1 MTERILG
8 IDLGTTN
15 SLAATVFDDL
25 GPEVIS
31 QAGESPI
38 IPSVLTRSEGHWIV
52 GREALAG
59 SLQDPSRTLYSIK
72 RLMGR
77 SLDEISATE
86 RAQVPYHL
94 TAGARGQVQV
104 ELDHQS
110 FSPEE
115 LSAEI
120 LKAVKRQAETV
131 LGESVHKA
139 VITVPAY
146 FDDVQRQA
154 TRDAARLAGLEV
166 VRILNEPTAAA
177 IAYGL
182 DERKEGKIAVYDLGG
197 GTFDISLLQL
207 SGKIFKVV
215 ATNGDT
221 RLGGDDFDQAIVQEL
236 SRRIHQGHPSAELT
250 TASARQVLRQAAE
263 KIKMELSQSF
273 ETEYLISIPGEPEA
287 FAGAFT
293 TTELNP
299 LLSPVID
306 RTLQRCQ
313 QALAQAGWQAQEL
326 DEVVLV
332 GGSTVVPEV
341 RHRVQQFFGRPP
353 QVAIDPYKVVAI
365 GAGIQ
370 GHLLA
375 GGRRDFLLLDVIPL
389 ALGIETVGGTFSKLI
404 TANTTVPTEAK
415 ELYTTHVDHQTAIE
429 INIYQGERELVRDCR
444 GLGRFRLRGIPPMKA
459 GLPLVEV
466 TFRVDA
472 NGILTVSALE
482 KRSQTTAAIEVVP
495 FHGLTQQEI
504 DALLESSYEHAIE
517 DFNARQLIEFRQTAE
532 RVLKGIEEHW
542 KIAEQALGPEAC
554 AAIQEQMARVRQLM
568 AGEQPQP
575 LKDAMDQLGNLTRP
589 LADTVMGQAVFR
601 ALQEETAESPAP
613 HEP

>member
-1 MTERILG
+1 MTERIIG

-15 SLAATVFDDL
+15 SLAATVFDQV
-25 GPEVIS
+25 GPEVIAEPG
-31 QAGESPI
+31 QTPI
-38 IPSVLTRSEGHWIV
+38 IPSVLTMHEGKWLV
-52 GREALAG
+52 GQEALIR
-59 SLQDPSRTLYSIK
+59 SLQNPTQTLHSIK
-72 RLMGR
+72 RLIGR
-77 SLDEISATE
+77 SLEEIPAE
-86 RAQVPYHL
+86 EQAQLPYQL
-94 TAGARGQVQV
+94 RSGERGQVLV
-104 ELDHQS
+104 CLDEQA
-110 FSPEE
+110 FTPQEI
-115 LSAEI
+115 SAEI
-120 LKAVKRQAETV
+120 LKAVKYRAEV
-131 LGESVHKA
+131 ILGETLQKA

-154 TRDAARLAGLEV
+154 TRDAARLAGLEA

-207 SGKIFKVV
+207 TGKIFKVV

-221 RLGGDDFDQAIVQEL
+221 RLGGDDFDQAIVGELTLRIQQEFTD
-236 SRRIHQGHPSAELT
+236 AELR
-250 TASARQVLRQAAE
+250 SPLARQVLRQTAE
-263 KIKMELSQSF
+263 TIKIGLSQSN
-273 ETEYLISIPGEPEA
+273 EIEYTISIEDQSWSHQGS
-287 FAGAFT
+287 FT
-293 TTELNP
+293 TTELQP
-299 LLSPVID
+299 LLAPVIQ

-313 QALAQAGWQAQEL
+313 QALDQAGWKVEDL

-341 RHRVQQFFGRPP
+341 RRQVQQFFGRTP
-353 QVAIDPYKVVAI
+353 QVAIDPYKVVAL

-404 TANTTVPTEAK
+404 TANTTLPTEAK
-415 ELYTTHVDHQTAIE
+415 ELYTTHVDNQTAIE

-444 GLGRFRLRGIPPMKA
+444 CLGRFKLRGIPAMKA

-482 KRSQTTAAIEVVP
+482 KRSQTDASIEVIP

-504 DALLESSYEHAIE
+504 DDLLEASYEHAIE
-517 DFNARQLIEFRQTAE
+517 DFTARQLIEFRQTAE
-532 RVLKGIEEHW
+532 RVLQGIEMHW
-542 KIAEQALGPEAC
+542 TIAEKALAQIDC
-554 AAIQEQMARVRQLM
+554 TAIRQQMEVVRQQM
-568 AGEQPQP
+568 EGQDPQV
-575 LKDAMDQLGNLTRP
+575 LKTEMDRLGDLTRS
-589 LADTVMGQAVFR
+589 LADTVVGQAVLS
-601 ALQEETAESPAP
+601 ALQDQETTPV
-613 HEP
+613 

>member
-1 MTERILG
+1 MTERIIG

-15 SLAATVFDDL
+15 SLAATVFDQA
-25 GPEVIS
+25 GPEVIAEPG
-31 QAGESPI
+31 QTPI
-38 IPSVLTRSEGHWIV
+38 IPSVLTMREGKWLV
-52 GREALAG
+52 GREALIR
-59 SLQDPSRTLYSIK
+59 SLQNPTQTLHSIK

-77 SLDEISATE
+77 SLDEIPAE
-86 RAQVPYHL
+86 EQAQLPYQL
-94 TAGARGQVQV
+94 RSGERGQVLV
-104 ELDHQS
+104 CLDEQA
-110 FSPEE
+110 FTPQEI
-115 LSAEI
+115 SAEI
-120 LKAVKRQAETV
+120 LKAVKYQAEAI
-131 LGESVHKA
+131 LGEIVQKA

-154 TRDAARLAGLEV
+154 TRDAARLAGLEA

-182 DERKEGKIAVYDLGG
+182 DERKDGKIAVYDLGG

-207 SGKIFKVV
+207 TGKIFKVV

-221 RLGGDDFDQAIVQEL
+221 RLGGDDFDQAIVGELTLRIQQEFTD
-236 SRRIHQGHPSAELT
+236 AELH
-250 TASARQVLRQAAE
+250 SPLARQVLRQTAE
-263 KIKMELSQSF
+263 TIKIGLSQSN
-273 ETEYLISIPGEPEA
+273 EIEYTISIEDQSWSHQGS
-287 FAGAFT
+287 FT
-293 TTELNP
+293 TAELQP
-299 LLSPVID
+299 LLAPVIQ

-313 QALAQAGWQAQEL
+313 QALDQADWKVEDL

-341 RHRVQQFFGRPP
+341 RRQVQQFFGRAP
-353 QVAIDPYKVVAI
+353 QVAIDPYKVVAL

-415 ELYTTHVDHQTAIE
+415 DLYTTHVDNQTAIE

-444 GLGRFRLRGIPPMKA
+444 CLGRFKLKGIPAMKA

-472 NGILTVSALE
+472 NGILSVSALE
-482 KRSQTTAAIEVVP
+482 KRSQTDASIEVIP

-504 DALLESSYEHAIE
+504 DDLLEASYDHAIE

-532 RVLKGIEEHW
+532 RVLQGIEMHW
-542 KIAEQALGPEAC
+542 TVAEKALPPTDC
-554 AAIQEQMARVRQLM
+554 TAIRQQMEVVRQRM
-568 AGEQPQP
+568 EGQDPQV
-575 LKDAMDQLGNLTRP
+575 LKSEMDRLGDLTRS
-589 LADTVMGQAVFR
+589 LADTVMGQAVLS
-601 ALQEETAESPAP
+601 ALQEQETTSV
-613 HEP
+613 

>member
-1 MTERILG
+1 MTERIIG

-15 SLAATVFDDL
+15 SLAATVFDQV
-25 GPEVIS
+25 GPEVIAEPG
-31 QAGESPI
+31 QTPI
-38 IPSVLTRSEGHWIV
+38 IPSVLTMREGKWLV
-52 GREALAG
+52 GQEALIR
-59 SLQDPSRTLYSIK
+59 SLQNPTQTLHSIK

-77 SLDEISATE
+77 SLEEIPAE
-86 RAQVPYHL
+86 EQAQLPYQL
-94 TAGARGQVQV
+94 RSGERGQVLV
-104 ELDHQS
+104 CLDEQA
-110 FSPEE
+110 FTPQEI
-115 LSAEI
+115 SAEI
-120 LKAVKRQAETV
+120 LKAVKHRAEAI
-131 LGESVHKA
+131 LGETLQKA

-154 TRDAARLAGLEV
+154 TRDAARLAGLEA

-207 SGKIFKVV
+207 TGKIFKVV

-221 RLGGDDFDQAIVQEL
+221 RLGGDDFDQAIVGELTLRIQQEFTD
-236 SRRIHQGHPSAELT
+236 AELR
-250 TASARQVLRQAAE
+250 SPLARQVLRQTAE
-263 KIKMELSQSF
+263 TIKIGLSQSN
-273 ETEYLISIPGEPEA
+273 EIEYTISIKDQSWSHQGS
-287 FAGAFT
+287 FT
-293 TTELNP
+293 TTKLQP
-299 LLSPVID
+299 LLAPVIQ

-313 QALAQAGWQAQEL
+313 QALDQAGWKVEDL

-341 RHRVQQFFGRPP
+341 RRQVQQFFGRTP
-353 QVAIDPYKVVAI
+353 QVAIDPYKVVAL

-415 ELYTTHVDHQTAIE
+415 ELYTTHVDNQTAIE

-444 GLGRFRLRGIPPMKA
+444 CLGRFKLRGIPAMKA

-482 KRSQTTAAIEVVP
+482 KRSQTDASIEVIP

-504 DALLESSYEHAIE
+504 DDLLEASYEHAIE
-517 DFNARQLIEFRQTAE
+517 DFTARQLIEFRQTAE
-532 RVLKGIEEHW
+532 RVLQGIEMHW
-542 KIAEQALGPEAC
+542 TIAEKALAQKDRT
-554 AAIQEQMARVRQLM
+554 AIRQQMEVVRQRM
-568 AGEQPQP
+568 EGQDPQV
-575 LKDAMDQLGNLTRP
+575 LKSEMDRLGDLTRS
-589 LADTVMGQAVFR
+589 LADTVMGQAVLS
-601 ALQEETAESPAP
+601 ALQEQEATPV
-613 HEP
+613 

>member
-1 MTERILG
+1 MTERIIG

-15 SLAATVFDDL
+15 SLAATVFDQA
-25 GPEVIS
+25 GPEVIAEPG
-31 QAGESPI
+31 QTPI
-38 IPSVLTRSEGHWIV
+38 IPSVLTMREGKWLV
-52 GREALAG
+52 GQEALIR
-59 SLQDPSRTLYSIK
+59 SLQNPTQTLHSIK

-77 SLDEISATE
+77 SLEEIPAE
-86 RAQVPYHL
+86 EQAQLPYQL
-94 TAGARGQVQV
+94 RSGERGQVLV
-104 ELDHQS
+104 CLDEQA
-110 FSPEE
+110 FTPQEI
-115 LSAEI
+115 SAEI
-120 LKAVKRQAETV
+120 LKAVKHRAEAI
-131 LGESVHKA
+131 LGETLQKA

-154 TRDAARLAGLEV
+154 TRDAARLAGLEA

-207 SGKIFKVV
+207 TGKIFKVV

-221 RLGGDDFDQAIVQEL
+221 RLGGDDFDQAIVDELTLRIQQEFTD
-236 SRRIHQGHPSAELT
+236 AELR
-250 TASARQVLRQAAE
+250 SPLARQVLRQTAE
-263 KIKMELSQSF
+263 TIKIGLSQSN
-273 ETEYLISIPGEPEA
+273 EIEYTISIKDQSWSHQGS
-287 FAGAFT
+287 FT
-293 TTELNP
+293 TTKLQP
-299 LLSPVID
+299 LLAPVIQ

-313 QALAQAGWQAQEL
+313 QALDQAGWKVEDL

-341 RHRVQQFFGRPP
+341 RRQVQQFFGRTP
-353 QVAIDPYKVVAI
+353 QVAIDPYKVVAL

-415 ELYTTHVDHQTAIE
+415 ELYTTHVDNQTAIE

-444 GLGRFRLRGIPPMKA
+444 CLGRFKLRGIPAMKA

-482 KRSQTTAAIEVVP
+482 KRSQTDASIEVIP

-504 DALLESSYEHAIE
+504 DDLLEASYEHAIE
-517 DFNARQLIEFRQTAE
+517 DFTARQLIEFRQTAE
-532 RVLKGIEEHW
+532 RVLQGIEMHW
-542 KIAEQALGPEAC
+542 TIAEKALAQKDRT
-554 AAIQEQMARVRQLM
+554 AIRQQMEVVRQWM
-568 AGEQPQP
+568 EGQDPQV
-575 LKDAMDQLGNLTRP
+575 LKSEMDRLGDLTRS
-589 LADTVMGQAVFR
+589 LADTVMGQAVLS
-601 ALQEETAESPAP
+601 ALQEQEATPV
-613 HEP
+613 

>member
-1 MTERILG
+1 MTERIVG

-15 SLAATVFDDL
+15 SLAATVFDQV
-25 GPEVIS
+25 GPEVIAEPG
-31 QAGESPI
+31 QTPI
-38 IPSVLTRSEGHWIV
+38 IPSVLTMHEGKWLV
-52 GREALAG
+52 GQEALIR
-59 SLQDPSRTLYSIK
+59 SLQNPTQTLHSIK
-72 RLMGR
+72 RLIGR
-77 SLDEISATE
+77 SLEEIPAE
-86 RAQVPYHL
+86 EQAQLPYQL
-94 TAGARGQVQV
+94 RSGERGQVLV
-104 ELDHQS
+104 CLDEQA
-110 FSPEE
+110 FTPQEI
-115 LSAEI
+115 SAEI
-120 LKAVKRQAETV
+120 LKAVKYRAEV
-131 LGESVHKA
+131 ILGETLQKA

-154 TRDAARLAGLEV
+154 TRDAARLAGLEA

-207 SGKIFKVV
+207 TGKIFKVV

-221 RLGGDDFDQAIVQEL
+221 RLGGDDFDQAIVGELTLRIQQEFTD
-236 SRRIHQGHPSAELT
+236 AELR
-250 TASARQVLRQAAE
+250 SPLARQVLRQTAE
-263 KIKMELSQSF
+263 TIKIGLSQSN
-273 ETEYLISIPGEPEA
+273 EIEYTISIEDQSWSHQGS
-287 FAGAFT
+287 FT
-293 TTELNP
+293 TTELQP
-299 LLSPVID
+299 LLAPVIQ

-313 QALAQAGWQAQEL
+313 QALDQAGWKVEDL

-341 RHRVQQFFGRPP
+341 RRQVQQFFGRTP
-353 QVAIDPYKVVAI
+353 QVAIDPYKVVAL

-404 TANTTVPTEAK
+404 TANTTLPTEAK
-415 ELYTTHVDHQTAIE
+415 ELYTTHVDNQTAIE

-444 GLGRFRLRGIPPMKA
+444 CLGRFKLRGIPAMKA

-482 KRSQTTAAIEVVP
+482 KRSQTDASIEVIP

-504 DALLESSYEHAIE
+504 DDLLEASYEHAIE
-517 DFNARQLIEFRQTAE
+517 DFTARQLIEFRQTAE
-532 RVLKGIEEHW
+532 RVLQGIEMHW
-542 KIAEQALGPEAC
+542 TIAEKALAQIDC
-554 AAIQEQMARVRQLM
+554 TAIRQQMEVVRQQM
-568 AGEQPQP
+568 EGQDPQV
-575 LKDAMDQLGNLTRP
+575 LKTEMDRLGDLTRS
-589 LADTVMGQAVFR
+589 LADTVVGQAVLS
-601 ALQEETAESPAP
+601 ALQDQETTPV
-613 HEP
+613 

>member
-1 MTERILG
+1 MTERIIG

-15 SLAATVFDDL
+15 SLAATVFDQA
-25 GPEVIS
+25 GPEVIAKPG
-31 QAGESPI
+31 QTPI
-38 IPSVLTRSEGHWIV
+38 IPSVLTMREGKWLV
-52 GREALAG
+52 GQEALIR
-59 SLQDPSRTLYSIK
+59 SLQNPTQTLHSIK

-77 SLDEISATE
+77 SLEEIPAE
-86 RAQVPYHL
+86 EQAQLPYQL
-94 TAGARGQVQV
+94 RSGERGQVLV
-104 ELDHQS
+104 CLDEQA
-110 FSPEE
+110 FTPQEI
-115 LSAEI
+115 SAEI
-120 LKAVKRQAETV
+120 LKAVKHRAEAI
-131 LGESVHKA
+131 LGETLQKA

-154 TRDAARLAGLEV
+154 TRDAARLAGLEA

-207 SGKIFKVV
+207 TGKIFKVV

-221 RLGGDDFDQAIVQEL
+221 RLGGDDFDQAIVGELTLRIQQEFTD
-236 SRRIHQGHPSAELT
+236 AELR
-250 TASARQVLRQAAE
+250 SPLARQVLRQTAE
-263 KIKMELSQSF
+263 TIKIGLSQSN
-273 ETEYLISIPGEPEA
+273 EIEYTISIKDQSWSHQGS
-287 FAGAFT
+287 FT
-293 TTELNP
+293 TTKLQP
-299 LLSPVID
+299 LLAPVIQ

-313 QALAQAGWQAQEL
+313 QALDQAGWKVEDL

-341 RHRVQQFFGRPP
+341 RRQVQQFFGRTP
-353 QVAIDPYKVVAI
+353 QVAIDPYKVVAL

-415 ELYTTHVDHQTAIE
+415 ELYTTHVDNQTAIE

-444 GLGRFRLRGIPPMKA
+444 CLGRFKLRGIPAMKA

-482 KRSQTTAAIEVVP
+482 KRSQTDASIEVIP

-504 DALLESSYEHAIE
+504 DDLLEASYEHAIE
-517 DFNARQLIEFRQTAE
+517 DFTARQLIEFRQTAE
-532 RVLKGIEEHW
+532 RVLQGIEMHW
-542 KIAEQALGPEAC
+542 TIAEKALAQKDRT
-554 AAIQEQMARVRQLM
+554 AIRQQMEVVRQRM
-568 AGEQPQP
+568 EGQDPQV
-575 LKDAMDQLGNLTRP
+575 LKSEMDRLGDLTRS
-589 LADTVMGQAVFR
+589 LADTVMGQAVLS
-601 ALQEETAESPAP
+601 ALQEQEATPV
-613 HEP
+613 

>member
-1 MTERILG
+1 MTERIIG

-15 SLAATVFDDL
+15 SLAATVFDQA
-25 GPEVIS
+25 GPEVIAEPG
-31 QAGESPI
+31 QTPI
-38 IPSVLTRSEGHWIV
+38 IPSVLTMREGKWLV
-52 GREALAG
+52 GQEALIR
-59 SLQDPSRTLYSIK
+59 SLQNPTQTLHSIK

-77 SLDEISATE
+77 SLEEIPAE
-86 RAQVPYHL
+86 EQAQLPYQL
-94 TAGARGQVQV
+94 RSGERGQVLV
-104 ELDHQS
+104 CLDEQA
-110 FSPEE
+110 FTPQEI
-115 LSAEI
+115 SAEI
-120 LKAVKRQAETV
+120 LKAVKHRAEAI
-131 LGESVHKA
+131 LGETLQKA

-154 TRDAARLAGLEV
+154 TRDAARLAGLEA

-207 SGKIFKVV
+207 TGKIFKVV

-221 RLGGDDFDQAIVQEL
+221 RLGGDDFDQAIVGELTLRIQQEFTD
-236 SRRIHQGHPSAELT
+236 AELR
-250 TASARQVLRQAAE
+250 SPLARQVLRQTAE
-263 KIKMELSQSF
+263 TIKIGLSQSN
-273 ETEYLISIPGEPEA
+273 EIEYTISIKDQSWSHQGS
-287 FAGAFT
+287 FT
-293 TTELNP
+293 TTKLQP
-299 LLSPVID
+299 LLAPVIQ

-313 QALAQAGWQAQEL
+313 QALDQAGWKVEDL

-341 RHRVQQFFGRPP
+341 RRQVQQFFGRAP
-353 QVAIDPYKVVAI
+353 QVAIDPYKVVAL

-415 ELYTTHVDHQTAIE
+415 ELYTTHVDNQTAIE

-444 GLGRFRLRGIPPMKA
+444 CLGRFKLRGIPAMKA

-482 KRSQTTAAIEVVP
+482 KRSQTDASIEVIP

-504 DALLESSYEHAIE
+504 DDLLEASYEHAIE
-517 DFNARQLIEFRQTAE
+517 DFTARQLIEFRQTAE
-532 RVLKGIEEHW
+532 RVLQGIEMHW
-542 KIAEQALGPEAC
+542 TIAEKALAQKDRT
-554 AAIQEQMARVRQLM
+554 AIRQQMEVVRQWM
-568 AGEQPQP
+568 EGQDPQV
-575 LKDAMDQLGNLTRP
+575 LKSEMDRLGDLTRS
-589 LADTVMGQAVFR
+589 LADTVMGQAVLS
-601 ALQEETAESPAP
+601 ALQEQEATPV
-613 HEP
+613 

>member
-1 MTERILG
+1 MTERIIG

-15 SLAATVFDDL
+15 SLATTVFDQA
-25 GPEVIS
+25 GPEVIAEPG
-31 QAGESPI
+31 QTPI
-38 IPSVLTRSEGHWIV
+38 IPSVLTIREGKWLV
-52 GREALAG
+52 GQEALIR
-59 SLQDPSRTLYSIK
+59 SLQNPTQTLHSIK

-77 SLDEISATE
+77 SLEEIPAE
-86 RAQVPYHL
+86 EQAQLPYQL
-94 TAGARGQVQV
+94 RSGERGQVLVCLYEQAFTPQ
-104 ELDHQS
+104 EI
-110 FSPEE
+110 
-115 LSAEI
+115 SAEI
-120 LKAVKRQAETV
+120 LKAVKYRAEAI
-131 LGESVHKA
+131 LGETLQKA

-154 TRDAARLAGLEV
+154 TRDAARLAGLEA

-182 DERKEGKIAVYDLGG
+182 DERKDGKIAVYDLGG

-207 SGKIFKVV
+207 TGKIFKVV

-221 RLGGDDFDQAIVQEL
+221 RLGGDDFDQAIVGELTLRIQQEFTD
-236 SRRIHQGHPSAELT
+236 AELH
-250 TASARQVLRQAAE
+250 SPLARQVLRQTAE
-263 KIKMELSQSF
+263 TIKIGLSQSN
-273 ETEYLISIPGEPEA
+273 EIEYTISIEDQSWSHQGS
-287 FAGAFT
+287 FT
-293 TTELNP
+293 TAELQP
-299 LLSPVID
+299 LLAPVIQ

-313 QALAQAGWQAQEL
+313 QALDQADWKVEDL

-341 RHRVQQFFGRPP
+341 RRQVQQFFDRAP
-353 QVAIDPYKVVAI
+353 QVAIDPYKVVAL

-415 ELYTTHVDHQTAIE
+415 DLYTTHVDNQTAIE

-444 GLGRFRLRGIPPMKA
+444 CLGRFKLRGIPAMKA

-472 NGILTVSALE
+472 NGILSVSALE
-482 KRSQTTAAIEVVP
+482 KRSQTDASIEVIP

-504 DALLESSYEHAIE
+504 DELLEASYEHAIE

-532 RVLKGIEEHW
+532 RVLQGIEMHW
-542 KIAEQALGPEAC
+542 TVAEKALPPTDC
-554 AAIQEQMARVRQLM
+554 TAIRQQMEVVRQQM
-568 AGEQPQP
+568 EGQDPQV
-575 LKDAMDQLGNLTRP
+575 LKSEMDRLGNLTRS
-589 LADTVMGQAVFR
+589 LADTVMGQAVLS
-601 ALQEETAESPAP
+601 ALQEQETTSV
-613 HEP
+613 

>member
-1 MTERILG
+1 MTERIIG

-15 SLAATVFDDL
+15 SLAATVFDQA
-25 GPEVIS
+25 GPEVIAEPG
-31 QAGESPI
+31 QTPI
-38 IPSVLTRSEGHWIV
+38 IPSVLTMREGKWLV
-52 GREALAG
+52 GQEALIR
-59 SLQDPSRTLYSIK
+59 SLQNPTQTLHSIK

-77 SLDEISATE
+77 SLEEIPAE
-86 RAQVPYHL
+86 EQAQLPYQL
-94 TAGARGQVQV
+94 RSGERGQVLV
-104 ELDHQS
+104 CLDEQA
-110 FSPEE
+110 FTPQEI
-115 LSAEI
+115 SAEI
-120 LKAVKRQAETV
+120 LKAVKHRAEAI
-131 LGESVHKA
+131 LGETLQKA

-154 TRDAARLAGLEV
+154 TRDAARLAGLEAA
-166 VRILNEPTAAA
+166 RILNEPTAAA

-207 SGKIFKVV
+207 TGKIFKVV

-221 RLGGDDFDQAIVQEL
+221 RLGGDDFDQAIVGELTLRIQQEFTD
-236 SRRIHQGHPSAELT
+236 AELR
-250 TASARQVLRQAAE
+250 SPLARQVLRQTAE
-263 KIKMELSQSF
+263 TIKIGLSQSN
-273 ETEYLISIPGEPEA
+273 EIEYTISIKDQSWSHQGS
-287 FAGAFT
+287 FT
-293 TTELNP
+293 TTKLQP
-299 LLSPVID
+299 LLAPVIQ

-313 QALAQAGWQAQEL
+313 QALDQAGWKVEEL

-332 GGSTVVPEV
+332 GGSTVVLEV
-341 RHRVQQFFGRPP
+341 RRQVQQFFGRAP
-353 QVAIDPYKVVAI
+353 QVAIDPYKVVAL

-415 ELYTTHVDHQTAIE
+415 ELYTTHVDNQTAIE

-444 GLGRFRLRGIPPMKA
+444 CLGRFKLRGIPAMKA

-482 KRSQTTAAIEVVP
+482 KRSQTDASIEVIP

-504 DALLESSYEHAIE
+504 DDLLEASYEHAIE
-517 DFNARQLIEFRQTAE
+517 DFTARQLIEFRQTAE
-532 RVLKGIEEHW
+532 RVLQGIEMHW
-542 KIAEQALGPEAC
+542 TIAEKALSQKDC
-554 AAIQEQMARVRQLM
+554 TAIRQQMEVVRQRM
-568 AGEQPQP
+568 EGQDPQV
-575 LKDAMDQLGNLTRP
+575 LKTEMDRLGDLTRS
-589 LADTVMGQAVFR
+589 LADTVMGQAVLS
-601 ALQEETAESPAP
+601 ALQEQEATPV
-613 HEP
+613 

>member
-1 MTERILG
+1 MTERIIG

-15 SLAATVFDDL
+15 SLAATVFDQA
-25 GPEVIS
+25 GPEVIAEPG
-31 QAGESPI
+31 QTPI
-38 IPSVLTRSEGHWIV
+38 IPSVLTMREGKWLV
-52 GREALAG
+52 GQEALIR
-59 SLQDPSRTLYSIK
+59 SLQNPTQTLHSIK

-77 SLDEISATE
+77 SLEEIPAE
-86 RAQVPYHL
+86 EQAQLPYQL
-94 TAGARGQVQV
+94 RSGERGQVLV
-104 ELDHQS
+104 CLDEQA
-110 FSPEE
+110 FTPQEI
-115 LSAEI
+115 SAEI
-120 LKAVKRQAETV
+120 LKAVKHRAEAI
-131 LGESVHKA
+131 LGETLQKA

-154 TRDAARLAGLEV
+154 TRDAARLAGLEA

-207 SGKIFKVV
+207 TGKIFKVV

-221 RLGGDDFDQAIVQEL
+221 RLGGDDFDQAIVGELTLRIQQEFTD
-236 SRRIHQGHPSAELT
+236 AELR
-250 TASARQVLRQAAE
+250 SPLARQVLRQTAE
-263 KIKMELSQSF
+263 TIKISLSQSN
-273 ETEYLISIPGEPEA
+273 EIEYTISMKDQSWSHRGS
-287 FAGAFT
+287 FT
-293 TTELNP
+293 TAELQP
-299 LLSPVID
+299 LLAPVIQ

-313 QALAQAGWQAQEL
+313 QALDQAGWKVEDL

-341 RHRVQQFFGRPP
+341 RRQVQQFFGRAP
-353 QVAIDPYKVVAI
+353 QVAIDPYKVVAL

-415 ELYTTHVDHQTAIE
+415 ELYTTHVDNQTAIE

-444 GLGRFRLRGIPPMKA
+444 CLGRFKLRGIPAMKA

-482 KRSQTTAAIEVVP
+482 KRSQTDASIEVIP

-504 DALLESSYEHAIE
+504 DDLLEASYEHAIE
-517 DFNARQLIEFRQTAE
+517 DFTARQLIEFRQTAE
-532 RVLKGIEEHW
+532 RVLQGIEMHW
-542 KIAEQALGPEAC
+542 TIAEKALAQKDC
-554 AAIQEQMARVRQLM
+554 TAIRQQMEVVRQRM
-568 AGEQPQP
+568 EGQDPQV
-575 LKDAMDQLGNLTRP
+575 LKSEMDRLGDLTRS
-589 LADTVMGQAVFR
+589 LADTVMGQAVLS
-601 ALQEETAESPAP
+601 ALQEQETTPV
-613 HEP
+613 

>member
-1 MTERILG
+1 MTERIIG

-15 SLAATVFDDL
+15 SLAATVFDQV
-25 GPEVIS
+25 GPEVIAEPG
-31 QAGESPI
+31 QTPI
-38 IPSVLTRSEGHWIV
+38 IPSVLTMREGKWLV
-52 GREALAG
+52 GQEALIR
-59 SLQDPSRTLYSIK
+59 SLQNPTQTLHSIK

-77 SLDEISATE
+77 SLEEIPAE
-86 RAQVPYHL
+86 EQAQLPYQL
-94 TAGARGQVQV
+94 RSGERGQVLV
-104 ELDHQS
+104 CLDEQA
-110 FSPEE
+110 FTPQEI
-115 LSAEI
+115 SAEI
-120 LKAVKRQAETV
+120 LKAVKNRAEAI
-131 LGESVHKA
+131 LGEALQKA

-154 TRDAARLAGLEV
+154 TRDAARLAGLET

-207 SGKIFKVV
+207 TGKIFKVV

-221 RLGGDDFDQAIVQEL
+221 RLGGDDFDQAIVGELTLRIQQEFTD
-236 SRRIHQGHPSAELT
+236 AELY
-250 TASARQVLRQAAE
+250 SPLARQVLRQTAE
-263 KIKMELSQSF
+263 TIKIGLSQSN
-273 ETEYLISIPGEPEA
+273 EIEYTISIEDQSWSHQGS
-287 FAGAFT
+287 FT
-293 TTELNP
+293 TTELQP
-299 LLSPVID
+299 LLAPVIQ

-313 QALAQAGWQAQEL
+313 QALDQAGWKIEDL

-341 RHRVQQFFGRPP
+341 RRQVQQFFGRAP
-353 QVAIDPYKVVAI
+353 QVTIDPYKVVAL

-415 ELYTTHVDHQTAIE
+415 ELYTTHVDNQTAIE

-444 GLGRFRLRGIPPMKA
+444 CLGRFKLRGIPAMKA

-482 KRSQTTAAIEVVP
+482 KRSQTDASIEVIP

-504 DALLESSYEHAIE
+504 DDLLEASYEHAIE
-517 DFNARQLIEFRQTAE
+517 DFTARQLIEFRQTAE
-532 RVLKGIEEHW
+532 RVLQGIEIYW
-542 KIAEQALGPEAC
+542 TVAEKALPPTDC
-554 AAIQEQMARVRQLM
+554 TAIRQQMEVVRQRM
-568 AGEQPQP
+568 EGQDPQV
-575 LKDAMDQLGNLTRP
+575 LNSELDRLGDLTRS
-589 LADTVMGQAVFR
+589 LADTVMGQAVLS
-601 ALQEETAESPAP
+601 ALQDQETTPV
-613 HEP
+613 

>member
-1 MTERILG
+1 MTERIIG

-15 SLAATVFDDL
+15 SLAATVFDQA
-25 GPEVIS
+25 GPEVIAEPG
-31 QAGESPI
+31 QTPI
-38 IPSVLTRSEGHWIV
+38 IPSVLTMREGKWLV
-52 GREALAG
+52 GREALIR
-59 SLQDPSRTLYSIK
+59 SLQNPTQTLHSIK

-77 SLDEISATE
+77 SLDEIPAE
-86 RAQVPYHL
+86 EQAQLPYQL
-94 TAGARGQVQV
+94 RSGERGQVLIC
-104 ELDHQS
+104 LDEQA
-110 FSPEE
+110 FTPQEI
-115 LSAEI
+115 SAEI
-120 LKAVKRQAETV
+120 LKAVKYRAEAI
-131 LGESVHKA
+131 LGETLQKA

-154 TRDAARLAGLEV
+154 TRVAARLAGLEA

-182 DERKEGKIAVYDLGG
+182 DERKDGKIAVYDLGG

-207 SGKIFKVV
+207 TGKIFKVV

-221 RLGGDDFDQAIVQEL
+221 RLGGDDFDQAIVGELTLRIQQEFTD
-236 SRRIHQGHPSAELT
+236 AELH
-250 TASARQVLRQAAE
+250 SPLARQVLRQTAE
-263 KIKMELSQSF
+263 TIKIGLSQSN
-273 ETEYLISIPGEPEA
+273 EIEYAISIKDQSWSHQGS
-287 FAGAFT
+287 FT
-293 TTELNP
+293 TAELQP
-299 LLSPVID
+299 LFATVIQ

-313 QALAQAGWQAQEL
+313 QALDQAGWKVEEL

-341 RHRVQQFFGRPP
+341 RQQVQQFFGRAP
-353 QVAIDPYKVVAI
+353 QVAIDPYKVVAL

-415 ELYTTHVDHQTAIE
+415 DLYTTHVDNQTAIE

-444 GLGRFRLRGIPPMKA
+444 CLGRFKLKGIPAMKA

-472 NGILTVSALE
+472 NGILSVSALE
-482 KRSQTTAAIEVVP
+482 KRSQTDASIEVIP

-504 DALLESSYEHAIE
+504 DDLLEASYDHAIE

-532 RVLKGIEEHW
+532 RVLQGIEMHW
-542 KIAEQALGPEAC
+542 TVAEKALPPTDC
-554 AAIQEQMARVRQLM
+554 TAIRQQMEVVRQRM
-568 AGEQPQP
+568 EGQDPQV
-575 LKDAMDQLGNLTRP
+575 LKSEMDRLGDLTRS
-589 LADTVMGQAVFR
+589 LADTVMGQAVLS
-601 ALQEETAESPAP
+601 ALQEQETTSV
-613 HEP
+613 

>member
-1 MTERILG
+1 MTERIVG

-15 SLAATVFDDL
+15 SLAATVFDQV
-25 GPEVIS
+25 GPEVIAEPG
-31 QAGESPI
+31 QTPI
-38 IPSVLTRSEGHWIV
+38 IPSVLTMHEGKWLV
-52 GREALAG
+52 GQEALIR
-59 SLQDPSRTLYSIK
+59 SLQNPTQTLHSIK

-77 SLDEISATE
+77 SLEEIPAE
-86 RAQVPYHL
+86 EQAQLPYQL
-94 TAGARGQVQV
+94 RSGERGQVLV
-104 ELDHQS
+104 CLDEQA
-110 FSPEE
+110 FTPQEI
-115 LSAEI
+115 SAEI
-120 LKAVKRQAETV
+120 LKAVKHRAEAI
-131 LGESVHKA
+131 LGETLQKA

-154 TRDAARLAGLEV
+154 TRDAARLAGLEA

-207 SGKIFKVV
+207 TGKIFKVV

-221 RLGGDDFDQAIVQEL
+221 RLGGDDFDQAIVGELTLRIQQEFTD
-236 SRRIHQGHPSAELT
+236 AELR
-250 TASARQVLRQAAE
+250 SPLARQVLRQTAE
-263 KIKMELSQSF
+263 TIKISLSQSN
-273 ETEYLISIPGEPEA
+273 EIEYTISIEDQSWSHQGS
-287 FAGAFT
+287 FT
-293 TTELNP
+293 TTELQP
-299 LLSPVID
+299 LLAPVIQ

-313 QALAQAGWQAQEL
+313 QALDQAGWKVEDL

-341 RHRVQQFFGRPP
+341 RRQVQQFFGRTP
-353 QVAIDPYKVVAI
+353 QVAIDPYKVVAL

-404 TANTTVPTEAK
+404 TANTTLPTEAK
-415 ELYTTHVDHQTAIE
+415 ELYTTHVDNQTAIE

-444 GLGRFRLRGIPPMKA
+444 CLGRFKLRGIPAMKA

-482 KRSQTTAAIEVVP
+482 KRSQTDASIEVIP

-504 DALLESSYEHAIE
+504 DDLLEASYEHAIE
-517 DFNARQLIEFRQTAE
+517 DFTARQLIEFRQTAE
-532 RVLKGIEEHW
+532 RVLQGIEMHW
-542 KIAEQALGPEAC
+542 TIAEKALAQIDC
-554 AAIQEQMARVRQLM
+554 TAIRQQMEVVRQQM
-568 AGEQPQP
+568 EGQDPQV
-575 LKDAMDQLGNLTRP
+575 LKTEMDRLGDLTRS
-589 LADTVMGQAVFR
+589 LADTVVGQAVLS
-601 ALQEETAESPAP
+601 ALQDQETTPV
-613 HEP
+613 

>member
-1 MTERILG
+1 MTERIIG

-15 SLAATVFDDL
+15 SLAATVFDQA
-25 GPEVIS
+25 GPEVIAEPG
-31 QAGESPI
+31 QTPI
-38 IPSVLTRSEGHWIV
+38 IPSVLTMREGKWLV
-52 GREALAG
+52 GQEALIR
-59 SLQDPSRTLYSIK
+59 SLQNPTQTLHSIK

-77 SLDEISATE
+77 SLEEIPAE
-86 RAQVPYHL
+86 EQAQLPYQL
-94 TAGARGQVQV
+94 RSGERGQVLV
-104 ELDHQS
+104 CLDEQA
-110 FSPEE
+110 FTPQEI
-115 LSAEI
+115 SAEI
-120 LKAVKRQAETV
+120 LKAVKHRAEAI
-131 LGESVHKA
+131 LGETLQKA

-154 TRDAARLAGLEV
+154 TRDAARLAGLEA

-207 SGKIFKVV
+207 TGKIFKVV

-221 RLGGDDFDQAIVQEL
+221 RLGGDDFDQAIVGELTLRIQQEFTD
-236 SRRIHQGHPSAELT
+236 AELR
-250 TASARQVLRQAAE
+250 SPLARQVLRQTAE
-263 KIKMELSQSF
+263 TIKIGLSQSN
-273 ETEYLISIPGEPEA
+273 EIEYTISIKDQSWSHQGS
-287 FAGAFT
+287 FT
-293 TTELNP
+293 TAELQP
-299 LLSPVID
+299 LLAPVIQ

-313 QALAQAGWQAQEL
+313 QALDQAGWKVEDL

-341 RHRVQQFFGRPP
+341 RRQVQQFFGRAP
-353 QVAIDPYKVVAI
+353 QVAIDPYKVVAL

-415 ELYTTHVDHQTAIE
+415 ELYTTHVDNQTAIE

-444 GLGRFRLRGIPPMKA
+444 CLGRFKLRGIPAMKA

-482 KRSQTTAAIEVVP
+482 KRSQTDASIEVIP

-504 DALLESSYEHAIE
+504 DDLLEASYEHAIE
-517 DFNARQLIEFRQTAE
+517 DFTARQLIEFRQTAE
-532 RVLKGIEEHW
+532 RVLQGIEMHW
-542 KIAEQALGPEAC
+542 TIAEKALAQKDRT
-554 AAIQEQMARVRQLM
+554 AIRQQMEVVRQRM
-568 AGEQPQP
+568 EGQDPQV
-575 LKDAMDQLGNLTRP
+575 LKSEMDRLGDLTRS
-589 LADTVMGQAVFR
+589 LADTVMGQSVLS
-601 ALQEETAESPAP
+601 ALQEQEATPV
-613 HEP
+613 

>member
-1 MTERILG
+1 MTERIIG

-15 SLAATVFDDL
+15 SLAATVFDQA
-25 GPEVIS
+25 GPEVIAEPG
-31 QAGESPI
+31 QTPI
-38 IPSVLTRSEGHWIV
+38 IPSVLTMREGKWLV
-52 GREALAG
+52 GQEALIR
-59 SLQDPSRTLYSIK
+59 SLQNPTQTLHSIK

-77 SLDEISATE
+77 SLEEITAE
-86 RAQVPYHL
+86 EQAQLPYQL
-94 TAGARGQVQV
+94 RSGERGQVLV
-104 ELDHQS
+104 CLDEQA
-110 FSPEE
+110 FTPQEI
-115 LSAEI
+115 SAEI
-120 LKAVKRQAETV
+120 LKAVKHRAEAI
-131 LGESVHKA
+131 LGETLQKA

-154 TRDAARLAGLEV
+154 TRDAARLAGLEA

-207 SGKIFKVV
+207 TGKIFKVV

-221 RLGGDDFDQAIVQEL
+221 RLGGDDFDQAIVGELTLRIQQEFTD
-236 SRRIHQGHPSAELT
+236 AELR
-250 TASARQVLRQAAE
+250 SPLARQVLRQTAE
-263 KIKMELSQSF
+263 TIKIGLSQSN
-273 ETEYLISIPGEPEA
+273 EIEYTISIKDQSWSHQGS
-287 FAGAFT
+287 FT
-293 TTELNP
+293 TTKLQP
-299 LLSPVID
+299 LLAPVIQ

-313 QALAQAGWQAQEL
+313 QALDQAGWKVEDL

-341 RHRVQQFFGRPP
+341 RRQVQQFFGRTP
-353 QVAIDPYKVVAI
+353 QVAIDPYKVVAL

-415 ELYTTHVDHQTAIE
+415 ELYTTHVDNQTAIE

-444 GLGRFRLRGIPPMKA
+444 CLGRFKLRGIPAMKA

-482 KRSQTTAAIEVVP
+482 KRSQTDASIEVIP

-504 DALLESSYEHAIE
+504 DDLLEASYEHAIE
-517 DFNARQLIEFRQTAE
+517 DFTARQLIEFRQTAE
-532 RVLKGIEEHW
+532 RVLQGIEMHW
-542 KIAEQALGPEAC
+542 TIAEKALAQKDRT
-554 AAIQEQMARVRQLM
+554 AIRQQMEVVRQRM
-568 AGEQPQP
+568 EGQDPQV
-575 LKDAMDQLGNLTRP
+575 LKSEMDRLGDLTRS
-589 LADTVMGQAVFR
+589 LADTVMGQAVLS
-601 ALQEETAESPAP
+601 ALQEQEATPV
-613 HEP
+613 

>member
-1 MTERILG
+1 MTERIIG

-15 SLAATVFDDL
+15 SLAAAVFDQV
-25 GPEVIS
+25 GPEVIAEPG
-31 QAGESPI
+31 QTPI
-38 IPSVLTRSEGHWIV
+38 IPSVLTMREGKWLV
-52 GREALAG
+52 GQEALIR
-59 SLQDPSRTLYSIK
+59 SLQNPMQTLHSIK

-77 SLDEISATE
+77 SLEEIPAE
-86 RAQVPYHL
+86 EQAQLPYQL
-94 TAGARGQVQV
+94 RSGERGQVLV
-104 ELDHQS
+104 CLDEQA
-110 FSPEE
+110 FTPQEI
-115 LSAEI
+115 SAEI
-120 LKAVKRQAETV
+120 LKAVKYQAEAI
-131 LGESVHKA
+131 LGETLQKA

-154 TRDAARLAGLEV
+154 TRDAARLAGLEA

-182 DERKEGKIAVYDLGG
+182 DERKDGKIAVYDLGG

-207 SGKIFKVV
+207 TGKIFKVV

-221 RLGGDDFDQAIVQEL
+221 RLGGDDFDQAIVGELTLRIQQEFAD
-236 SRRIHQGHPSAELT
+236 AELH
-250 TASARQVLRQAAE
+250 SPLARQVLRQTAE
-263 KIKMELSQSF
+263 TIKIGLSQSN
-273 ETEYLISIPGEPEA
+273 EIEYTISIEDQSWSHQGS
-287 FAGAFT
+287 FT
-293 TTELNP
+293 TTELHP
-299 LLSPVID
+299 LLAPVIQ

-313 QALAQAGWQAQEL
+313 QALDQAGWKVEDL

-341 RHRVQQFFGRPP
+341 RPQVQQFFGRAP
-353 QVAIDPYKVVAI
+353 QVAIDPYKVVAL

-415 ELYTTHVDHQTAIE
+415 ELYTTHVDNQTAIE

-444 GLGRFRLRGIPPMKA
+444 CLGRFKLRGIPAMKA

-482 KRSQTTAAIEVVP
+482 KRSQTDASIEVIP

-504 DALLESSYEHAIE
+504 DDLLEASYEHAIE
-517 DFNARQLIEFRQTAE
+517 DFTARQLIEFRQTAE
-532 RVLKGIEEHW
+532 RVLQGIEMHW
-542 KIAEQALGPEAC
+542 TIAEKALPPIDC
-554 AAIQEQMARVRQLM
+554 TAIRQQMEVVRQRM
-568 AGEQPQP
+568 EGQDPQV
-575 LKDAMDQLGNLTRP
+575 LKSEMDRLGDLTRS
-589 LADTVMGQAVFR
+589 LADTVMGQAVLS
-601 ALQEETAESPAP
+601 ALQEQETTPV
-613 HEP
+613 

>member
-1 MTERILG
+1 MTERIIG

-15 SLAATVFDDL
+15 SLAATVFDQV
-25 GPEVIS
+25 GPEVIAEPG
-31 QAGESPI
+31 QTPI
-38 IPSVLTRSEGHWIV
+38 IPSVLTMREGKWLV
-52 GREALAG
+52 GQEALIR
-59 SLQDPSRTLYSIK
+59 SLQNPTQTLHSIK
-72 RLMGR
+72 RLIGR
-77 SLDEISATE
+77 SLEEIPAE
-86 RAQVPYHL
+86 EQAQLPYQL
-94 TAGARGQVQV
+94 RSGERGQVLV
-104 ELDHQS
+104 CLDEQA
-110 FSPEE
+110 FTPQEI
-115 LSAEI
+115 SAEI
-120 LKAVKRQAETV
+120 LKAVKYRAEAI
-131 LGESVHKA
+131 LGETLQKA

-154 TRDAARLAGLEV
+154 TRDAARLAGLEA

-207 SGKIFKVV
+207 TGKIFKVV

-221 RLGGDDFDQAIVQEL
+221 RLGGDDFDQAIVGELTLRIQQEFTD
-236 SRRIHQGHPSAELT
+236 AELR
-250 TASARQVLRQAAE
+250 SPLARQVLRQTAE
-263 KIKMELSQSF
+263 TIKISLSQSN
-273 ETEYLISIPGEPEA
+273 EIEYTISIEDQSWSHQGS
-287 FAGAFT
+287 FT
-293 TTELNP
+293 TTELQP
-299 LLSPVID
+299 LLAPVIQ

-313 QALAQAGWQAQEL
+313 QALDQAGWKVEDL

-341 RHRVQQFFGRPP
+341 RRQVQQFFGRAP
-353 QVAIDPYKVVAI
+353 QVAIDPYKVVAL

-404 TANTTVPTEAK
+404 TANTTLPTEAK
-415 ELYTTHVDHQTAIE
+415 ELYTTHVDNQTAIE

-444 GLGRFRLRGIPPMKA
+444 CLGRFKLRGIPAMKA

-482 KRSQTTAAIEVVP
+482 KRSQTDASIEVIP

-504 DALLESSYEHAIE
+504 DDLLEASYEHAIE
-517 DFNARQLIEFRQTAE
+517 DFTARQLIEFRQTAE
-532 RVLKGIEEHW
+532 RVLQGIEMHW
-542 KIAEQALGPEAC
+542 TIAEKALAQKDRT
-554 AAIQEQMARVRQLM
+554 AIRQQMEVVRQRM
-568 AGEQPQP
+568 EGQDPQV
-575 LKDAMDQLGNLTRP
+575 LKSEMDRLGDLTRS
-589 LADTVMGQAVFR
+589 LADTVMGQAVLS
-601 ALQEETAESPAP
+601 ALQEQEATPV
-613 HEP
+613 

>member
-1 MTERILG
+1 MTERIIG

-15 SLAATVFDDL
+15 SLAATVFDQA
-25 GPEVIS
+25 GPEVIAEPG
-31 QAGESPI
+31 QTPI
-38 IPSVLTRSEGHWIV
+38 IPSVLTMREGKWLV
-52 GREALAG
+52 GQEALIR
-59 SLQDPSRTLYSIK
+59 SLQNPTQTLHSIK

-77 SLDEISATE
+77 SLEEIPAE
-86 RAQVPYHL
+86 EQAQLPYQL
-94 TAGARGQVQV
+94 RSGERGQVLIC
-104 ELDHQS
+104 LDEQA
-110 FSPEE
+110 FTPQEI
-115 LSAEI
+115 SAEI
-120 LKAVKRQAETV
+120 LKAVKYRAETI
-131 LGESVHKA
+131 LGETLQKA

-154 TRDAARLAGLEV
+154 TRDAARLAGLEA

-177 IAYGL
+177 VAYGL
-182 DERKEGKIAVYDLGG
+182 DERKDGKIAVYDLGG

-207 SGKIFKVV
+207 TGKIFKVV

-221 RLGGDDFDQAIVQEL
+221 RLGGDDFDQAIVGELTLRIQQEFTD
-236 SRRIHQGHPSAELT
+236 AELH
-250 TASARQVLRQAAE
+250 SPLARQVLRQTAE
-263 KIKMELSQSF
+263 TIKIGLSQSN
-273 ETEYLISIPGEPEA
+273 EIEYTVSIEDQSWSHQGS
-287 FAGAFT
+287 FT
-293 TTELNP
+293 TAELQP
-299 LLSPVID
+299 LLAPVIQ

-313 QALAQAGWQAQEL
+313 QALDQADWKVEDL

-341 RHRVQQFFGRPP
+341 RRQVQQFFGRAP
-353 QVAIDPYKVVAI
+353 QVAIDPYKVVAL

-415 ELYTTHVDHQTAIE
+415 DLYTTHVDNQTAIE

-444 GLGRFRLRGIPPMKA
+444 CLGRFKLRGIPAMKA

-472 NGILTVSALE
+472 NGILSVSALE
-482 KRSQTTAAIEVVP
+482 KRSQTDASIEVIP

-504 DALLESSYEHAIE
+504 DDLLEASYEHAIE
-517 DFNARQLIEFRQTAE
+517 DFTARQLIEFRQTAE
-532 RVLKGIEEHW
+532 RVLQGIEMHW
-542 KIAEQALGPEAC
+542 AIAEKALPPTDC
-554 AAIQEQMARVRQLM
+554 TAIRQQMEIVRQQM
-568 AGEQPQP
+568 EGQDPQV
-575 LKDAMDQLGNLTRP
+575 LKSEMDRLGDLTRS
-589 LADTVMGQAVFR
+589 LADTVMGQAVLS
-601 ALQEETAESPAP
+601 ALQEQETTPV
-613 HEP
+613 

>member
-1 MTERILG
+1 MTERIIG

-15 SLAATVFDDL
+15 SLAATVFDQA
-25 GPEVIS
+25 GPEVIAEPG
-31 QAGESPI
+31 QTPI
-38 IPSVLTRSEGHWIV
+38 IPSVLTMREGKWLV
-52 GREALAG
+52 GQEALIR
-59 SLQDPSRTLYSIK
+59 SLQNPTQTLHSIK

-77 SLDEISATE
+77 SLEEIPAE
-86 RAQVPYHL
+86 EQAQLPYQL
-94 TAGARGQVQV
+94 RSGERGQVLV
-104 ELDHQS
+104 CLDEQA
-110 FSPEE
+110 FTPQEI
-115 LSAEI
+115 SAEI
-120 LKAVKRQAETV
+120 LKAVKHRAEAI
-131 LGESVHKA
+131 LGETLQKA

-154 TRDAARLAGLEV
+154 TRDAARLAELEA

-182 DERKEGKIAVYDLGG
+182 DERKDGKIAVYDLGG

-207 SGKIFKVV
+207 TGKIFKVV

-221 RLGGDDFDQAIVQEL
+221 RLGGDDFDQAIVGELTLRIQQEFTD
-236 SRRIHQGHPSAELT
+236 AELR
-250 TASARQVLRQAAE
+250 SPLARQVLRQTAE
-263 KIKMELSQSF
+263 TIKIGLSQSN
-273 ETEYLISIPGEPEA
+273 EIEYTISIKDQSWSHQGS
-287 FAGAFT
+287 FT
-293 TTELNP
+293 TTKLQP
-299 LLSPVID
+299 LLAPVIQ

-313 QALAQAGWQAQEL
+313 QALDQAGWKVEDL

-341 RHRVQQFFGRPP
+341 RRQVQQFFGRTP
-353 QVAIDPYKVVAI
+353 QVAIDPYKVVAL

-415 ELYTTHVDHQTAIE
+415 ELYTTHVDNQTAIE

-444 GLGRFRLRGIPPMKA
+444 CLGRFKLRGIPAMKA

-482 KRSQTTAAIEVVP
+482 KRSQTDASIEVIP

-504 DALLESSYEHAIE
+504 DDLLEASYEHAIE
-517 DFNARQLIEFRQTAE
+517 DFTARQLIEFRQTAE
-532 RVLKGIEEHW
+532 RVLQGIEMHW
-542 KIAEQALGPEAC
+542 TIAEKALAQKDRT
-554 AAIQEQMARVRQLM
+554 AIRQQMEVVRQWM
-568 AGEQPQP
+568 EGQDPQV
-575 LKDAMDQLGNLTRP
+575 LKSEMDRLGDLTRS
-589 LADTVMGQAVFR
+589 LADTVMGQAVLS
-601 ALQEETAESPAP
+601 ALQEQETTPV
-613 HEP
+613 

>member
-1 MTERILG
+1 MTERIIG

-15 SLAATVFDDL
+15 SLAATVFDQA
-25 GPEVIS
+25 GPEVIAEPG
-31 QAGESPI
+31 QTPI
-38 IPSVLTRSEGHWIV
+38 IPSVLTMREGKWLV
-52 GREALAG
+52 GQEALIR
-59 SLQDPSRTLYSIK
+59 SLQNPTQTLHSIK

-77 SLDEISATE
+77 SLEEIPAE
-86 RAQVPYHL
+86 EQAQLPYQL
-94 TAGARGQVQV
+94 RSGERGQVLV
-104 ELDHQS
+104 CLDEQA
-110 FSPEE
+110 FTPQEI
-115 LSAEI
+115 SAEI
-120 LKAVKRQAETV
+120 LKAVKHRAEAI
-131 LGESVHKA
+131 LGETLQKA

-154 TRDAARLAGLEV
+154 TRDAARLAGLEA

-207 SGKIFKVV
+207 TGKIFKVV

-221 RLGGDDFDQAIVQEL
+221 RLGGDDFDQAIVGELTLRIQQEFTD
-236 SRRIHQGHPSAELT
+236 AELR
-250 TASARQVLRQAAE
+250 SPLARQVLRQTAE
-263 KIKMELSQSF
+263 TIKIGLSQSN
-273 ETEYLISIPGEPEA
+273 EIEYTISIKDQSWSHQGS
-287 FAGAFT
+287 FT
-293 TTELNP
+293 TTKLQP
-299 LLSPVID
+299 LLAPVIQ

-313 QALAQAGWQAQEL
+313 QALDQAGWKVEDL

-341 RHRVQQFFGRPP
+341 RRQVQQFFGRTP
-353 QVAIDPYKVVAI
+353 QVAIDPYKVVAL

-415 ELYTTHVDHQTAIE
+415 ELYTTHVDNQTAIE

-444 GLGRFRLRGIPPMKA
+444 CLGRFKLRGIPAMKA

-482 KRSQTTAAIEVVP
+482 KRSQTDASIEVIP

-504 DALLESSYEHAIE
+504 DDLLEASYEHAIE
-517 DFNARQLIEFRQTAE
+517 DFTARQLIEFRQTAE
-532 RVLKGIEEHW
+532 RVLQGIEMHW
-542 KIAEQALGPEAC
+542 TIAEKALAQKDRT
-554 AAIQEQMARVRQLM
+554 AIRQQMEVVRQRM
-568 AGEQPQP
+568 EGQDPQV
-575 LKDAMDQLGNLTRP
+575 LKSEMDRLGDLTRS
-589 LADTVMGQAVFR
+589 LADTVMGQAVLS
-601 ALQEETAESPAP
+601 ALQEQEATPV
-613 HEP
+613 

>member
-1 MTERILG
+1 MTERIIG

-15 SLAATVFDDL
+15 SLAATVFDQV
-25 GPEVIS
+25 GPEVIAEPG
-31 QAGESPI
+31 QTPI
-38 IPSVLTRSEGHWIV
+38 IPSVLTMREGKWLV
-52 GREALAG
+52 GQEALIR
-59 SLQDPSRTLYSIK
+59 SLQNPPQTLHSIK

-77 SLDEISATE
+77 SLEEIPAE
-86 RAQVPYHL
+86 EQAQLPYQL
-94 TAGARGQVQV
+94 RSGERGQVLV
-104 ELDHQS
+104 CLDEQA
-110 FSPEE
+110 FTPQEI
-115 LSAEI
+115 SAEI
-120 LKAVKRQAETV
+120 LKAVKYRAEAI
-131 LGESVHKA
+131 LGETLQKA

-154 TRDAARLAGLEV
+154 TRDAARLAGLEA

-207 SGKIFKVV
+207 TGKIFKVV

-221 RLGGDDFDQAIVQEL
+221 RLGGDDFDQAIV
-236 SRRIHQGHPSAELT
+236 GELT
-250 TASARQVLRQAAE
+250 LRIQQEFTDTELRSPLARQVLRQTAE
-263 KIKMELSQSF
+263 TIKISLSQSN
-273 ETEYLISIPGEPEA
+273 EIEYTISIEDQSWSHQGS
-287 FAGAFT
+287 FT
-293 TTELNP
+293 TTKLQP
-299 LLSPVID
+299 LLAPVIQ

-313 QALAQAGWQAQEL
+313 QALDQAGWKVEDL

-341 RHRVQQFFGRPP
+341 RQQVQQFFGRAP
-353 QVAIDPYKVVAI
+353 QVAIDPYKVVAL

-404 TANTTVPTEAK
+404 TANTTLPTEAK
-415 ELYTTHVDHQTAIE
+415 ELYTTHVDNQTAIE

-444 GLGRFRLRGIPPMKA
+444 CLGRFKLRGIPAMKA

-482 KRSQTTAAIEVVP
+482 KRSQTDASIEVIP

-504 DALLESSYEHAIE
+504 DDLLEASYEHAIE
-517 DFNARQLIEFRQTAE
+517 DFTARQLIEFRQTAE
-532 RVLKGIEEHW
+532 RVLQGIEMHW
-542 KIAEQALGPEAC
+542 TIAEKALAQIDC
-554 AAIQEQMARVRQLM
+554 TAIRQQMEVVRQQM
-568 AGEQPQP
+568 EGQDPQV
-575 LKDAMDQLGNLTRP
+575 LKTEMDRLGDLTRS
-589 LADTVMGQAVFR
+589 LADTVMGQAVLS
-601 ALQEETAESPAP
+601 ALKEQEITPV
-613 HEP
+613 

>member
-1 MTERILG
+1 MTERIVG

-15 SLAATVFDDL
+15 SLAATVFDQV
-25 GPEVIS
+25 GPEVIAEPG
-31 QAGESPI
+31 QTPI
-38 IPSVLTRSEGHWIV
+38 IPSVLTMHEGKWLV
-52 GREALAG
+52 GQEALIR
-59 SLQDPSRTLYSIK
+59 SLQNPTQTLHSIK
-72 RLMGR
+72 RLIGR
-77 SLDEISATE
+77 SLEEIPAE
-86 RAQVPYHL
+86 EQAQLPYQL
-94 TAGARGQVQV
+94 RSGERGQVLV
-104 ELDHQS
+104 CLDEQA
-110 FSPEE
+110 FTPQEI
-115 LSAEI
+115 SAEI
-120 LKAVKRQAETV
+120 LKAVKYRAEV
-131 LGESVHKA
+131 ILGETLQKA

-154 TRDAARLAGLEV
+154 TRDAARLAGLEA

-207 SGKIFKVV
+207 TGKIFKVV

-221 RLGGDDFDQAIVQEL
+221 RLGGDDFDQAIVGELTLRIQQEFTD
-236 SRRIHQGHPSAELT
+236 AELR
-250 TASARQVLRQAAE
+250 SPLARQVLRQTAE
-263 KIKMELSQSF
+263 TIKIGLSQSN
-273 ETEYLISIPGEPEA
+273 EIEYTISIEDQSWSHQGS
-287 FAGAFT
+287 FT
-293 TTELNP
+293 TTELQP
-299 LLSPVID
+299 LLAPVIQ

-313 QALAQAGWQAQEL
+313 QALDQAGWKVEDL

-341 RHRVQQFFGRPP
+341 RRQVQQFFGRTP
-353 QVAIDPYKVVAI
+353 QVAIDPYKVVAL

-404 TANTTVPTEAK
+404 TANTTLPTEAK
-415 ELYTTHVDHQTAIE
+415 ELYTTHVDNQTAIE

-444 GLGRFRLRGIPPMKA
+444 CLGRFKLRGIPAMKA

-466 TFRVDA
+466 TFRADA

-482 KRSQTTAAIEVVP
+482 KRSQTDASIEVIP

-504 DALLESSYEHAIE
+504 DDLLEASYEHAIE
-517 DFNARQLIEFRQTAE
+517 DFTARQLIEFRQTAE
-532 RVLKGIEEHW
+532 RVLQGIEMHW
-542 KIAEQALGPEAC
+542 TIAEKALAQIDC
-554 AAIQEQMARVRQLM
+554 TAIRQQMEVVRQQM
-568 AGEQPQP
+568 EGQDPQV
-575 LKDAMDQLGNLTRP
+575 LKTEMDRLGDLTRS
-589 LADTVMGQAVFR
+589 LADTVVGQAVLS
-601 ALQEETAESPAP
+601 ALQDQETTPV
-613 HEP
+613 

>member
-1 MTERILG
+1 MTERIIG

-15 SLAATVFDDL
+15 SLAATVFDQA
-25 GPEVIS
+25 GPEVIAEPG
-31 QAGESPI
+31 QTPI
-38 IPSVLTRSEGHWIV
+38 IPSVLTMREGKWLV
-52 GREALAG
+52 GQEALIR
-59 SLQDPSRTLYSIK
+59 SLQNPTQTLHSIK

-77 SLDEISATE
+77 SLEEIPAE
-86 RAQVPYHL
+86 EQAQLPYQL
-94 TAGARGQVQV
+94 RSGERGQVLV
-104 ELDHQS
+104 CLDEQA
-110 FSPEE
+110 FTPQEI
-115 LSAEI
+115 SAEI
-120 LKAVKRQAETV
+120 LKAVKHRAEAI
-131 LGESVHKA
+131 LGETLQKA

-154 TRDAARLAGLEV
+154 TRDAARLAGLEA

-207 SGKIFKVV
+207 TGKIFKVV

-221 RLGGDDFDQAIVQEL
+221 RLGGDDFDQAIVGELTLRIQQEFTD
-236 SRRIHQGHPSAELT
+236 AELR
-250 TASARQVLRQAAE
+250 SPLARQVLRQTAE
-263 KIKMELSQSF
+263 TIKIGLSQSN
-273 ETEYLISIPGEPEA
+273 EIEYTISIKDQSWSHQGS
-287 FAGAFT
+287 FT
-293 TTELNP
+293 TTKLQP
-299 LLSPVID
+299 LLAPVIQ

-313 QALAQAGWQAQEL
+313 QALDQAGWKVEDL

-341 RHRVQQFFGRPP
+341 RRQVQQFFGRTP
-353 QVAIDPYKVVAI
+353 QVAIDPYKVVAL

-415 ELYTTHVDHQTAIE
+415 ELYTTHVDNQTAIE

-444 GLGRFRLRGIPPMKA
+444 CLGRFKLRGIPAMKA

-482 KRSQTTAAIEVVP
+482 KRSQTDASIEVIP

-504 DALLESSYEHAIE
+504 DDLLEASYEHAIE
-517 DFNARQLIEFRQTAE
+517 DFTARQLIEFRQTAE
-532 RVLKGIEEHW
+532 RVLQGIEMHW
-542 KIAEQALGPEAC
+542 TIAEKALAQKDRT
-554 AAIQEQMARVRQLM
+554 AICQQMEVVRQWM
-568 AGEQPQP
+568 EGQDPQV
-575 LKDAMDQLGNLTRP
+575 LKSEMDRLGDLTRS
-589 LADTVMGQAVFR
+589 LADTVMGQAVLS
-601 ALQEETAESPAP
+601 ALQEQEATPV
-613 HEP
+613 

>member
-1 MTERILG
+1 MTERIIG

-15 SLAATVFDDL
+15 SLAATVFDQA
-25 GPEVIS
+25 GPEVIAEPG
-31 QAGESPI
+31 QTPI
-38 IPSVLTRSEGHWIV
+38 IPSVLTMREGKWLV
-52 GREALAG
+52 GQEALIR
-59 SLQDPSRTLYSIK
+59 SLQNPTQTLHSIK

-77 SLDEISATE
+77 SLEEIPAE
-86 RAQVPYHL
+86 EQAQLPYQL
-94 TAGARGQVQV
+94 RSGERGQVLV
-104 ELDHQS
+104 CLDEQA
-110 FSPEE
+110 FTPQEI
-115 LSAEI
+115 SAEI
-120 LKAVKRQAETV
+120 LKAVKYRAEAI
-131 LGESVHKA
+131 LGETLQKA

-154 TRDAARLAGLEV
+154 TRDAARLAGLEA

-207 SGKIFKVV
+207 TGKIFKVV

-221 RLGGDDFDQAIVQEL
+221 RLGGDDFDQAIVGELTLRIQQEFTD
-236 SRRIHQGHPSAELT
+236 AELR
-250 TASARQVLRQAAE
+250 SPLARQVLRQTAE
-263 KIKMELSQSF
+263 TIKIGLSQSN
-273 ETEYLISIPGEPEA
+273 EIEYTISIKDQSWSHQGS
-287 FAGAFT
+287 FT
-293 TTELNP
+293 TTKLQP
-299 LLSPVID
+299 LLAPVIQ

-313 QALAQAGWQAQEL
+313 QALDQAGWKVEDL

-341 RHRVQQFFGRPP
+341 RRQVQQFFGRTP
-353 QVAIDPYKVVAI
+353 QVAIDPYKVVAL

-415 ELYTTHVDHQTAIE
+415 ELYTTHVDNQTAIE

-444 GLGRFRLRGIPPMKA
+444 CLGRFKLRGIPAMKA

-482 KRSQTTAAIEVVP
+482 KRSQTDASIEVIP

-504 DALLESSYEHAIE
+504 DDLLEASYEHAIE
-517 DFNARQLIEFRQTAE
+517 DFTARQLIEFRQTAE
-532 RVLKGIEEHW
+532 RVLQGIEMHW
-542 KIAEQALGPEAC
+542 TIAEKALAQKDRT
-554 AAIQEQMARVRQLM
+554 AIRQQMEVVRQRM
-568 AGEQPQP
+568 EGQDPQV
-575 LKDAMDQLGNLTRP
+575 LKTEMDRLGDLTRS
-589 LADTVMGQAVFR
+589 LADTVMGQAVLS
-601 ALQEETAESPAP
+601 ALQEQEATPV
-613 HEP
+613 

>member
-1 MTERILG
+1 MTERIIG

-15 SLAATVFDDL
+15 SLAATVFDQA
-25 GPEVIS
+25 GPEVIAEPG
-31 QAGESPI
+31 QTPI
-38 IPSVLTRSEGHWIV
+38 IPSVLTMREGKWLV
-52 GREALAG
+52 GQEALIR
-59 SLQDPSRTLYSIK
+59 SLQNPTQTLHSIK

-77 SLDEISATE
+77 SLEEIPAE
-86 RAQVPYHL
+86 EQAQLPYQL
-94 TAGARGQVQV
+94 RSGERGQVLV
-104 ELDHQS
+104 CLDEQS
-110 FSPEE
+110 FTPQEI
-115 LSAEI
+115 SAEI
-120 LKAVKRQAETV
+120 LKAVKYRAEAI
-131 LGESVHKA
+131 LGETLQKA

-154 TRDAARLAGLEV
+154 TRDAARLAGLEA

-182 DERKEGKIAVYDLGG
+182 DERKDGKIAVYDLGG

-207 SGKIFKVV
+207 TGKIFKVV

-221 RLGGDDFDQAIVQEL
+221 RLGGDDFDQAIVGELTLRIQQEFTD
-236 SRRIHQGHPSAELT
+236 AELH
-250 TASARQVLRQAAE
+250 SPLARQVLRQTAE
-263 KIKMELSQSF
+263 TIKIGLSQSN
-273 ETEYLISIPGEPEA
+273 EIEYTISIKDQSWSHQGS
-287 FAGAFT
+287 FT
-293 TTELNP
+293 TAELQP
-299 LLSPVID
+299 LFATVIQ

-313 QALAQAGWQAQEL
+313 QALDQAGWKVEEL

-341 RHRVQQFFGRPP
+341 RQQVQQFFGRAP
-353 QVAIDPYKVVAI
+353 QVAIDPYKVVAL

-415 ELYTTHVDHQTAIE
+415 DLYTTHVDNQTAIE

-444 GLGRFRLRGIPPMKA
+444 CLGRFKLKGIPAMKA

-472 NGILTVSALE
+472 NGILSVSALE
-482 KRSQTTAAIEVVP
+482 KRSQTDASIEVIP

-504 DALLESSYEHAIE
+504 DDLLEASYDHAIE

-532 RVLKGIEEHW
+532 RVLQGIEMHW
-542 KIAEQALGPEAC
+542 TVAEKALPPTDC
-554 AAIQEQMARVRQLM
+554 TAIRQQMEVVRQRM
-568 AGEQPQP
+568 EGQDPQV
-575 LKDAMDQLGNLTRP
+575 LKSEMDRLGNLTRS
-589 LADTVMGQAVFR
+589 LADTVMGQAVLS
-601 ALQEETAESPAP
+601 ALQEQETTSV
-613 HEP
+613 

>member
-1 MTERILG
+1 MTERIIG

-15 SLAATVFDDL
+15 SLAATVFDQV
-25 GPEVIS
+25 GPEVITEHG
-31 QAGESPI
+31 QTPI
-38 IPSVLTRSEGHWIV
+38 IPSVLTMRDGKWLV
-52 GREALAG
+52 GQEALIR
-59 SLQDPSRTLYSIK
+59 SLQNPTQTLYSIK

-77 SLDEISATE
+77 SLEEIPVE
-86 RAQVPYHL
+86 EQAQLPYQL
-94 TAGARGQVQV
+94 RSGERGQVLV
-104 ELDHQS
+104 CLDEQA
-110 FSPEE
+110 FTPQEI
-115 LSAEI
+115 SAEI
-120 LKAVKRQAETV
+120 LKAVKYRAEAI
-131 LGESVHKA
+131 LGENLQKA

-154 TRDAARLAGLEV
+154 TRDAARLAGLEA

-182 DERKEGKIAVYDLGG
+182 DERKDGKIAVYDLGG

-207 SGKIFKVV
+207 TGKIFKVI

-221 RLGGDDFDQAIVQEL
+221 RLGGDDFDQAIVGELTLRILQEFTD
-236 SRRIHQGHPSAELT
+236 AELH
-250 TASARQVLRQAAE
+250 SPLARQILRQTAE
-263 KIKMELSQSF
+263 TIKISLSQSN
-273 ETEYLISIPGEPEA
+273 EIEYAISIEDQSWSHQGS
-287 FAGAFT
+287 FT
-293 TTELNP
+293 TIELKP
-299 LLSPVID
+299 LLAPVIQ

-313 QALAQAGWQAQEL
+313 QALDQAGWKVEGL

-341 RHRVQQFFGRPP
+341 RRQVQQFFGRAP
-353 QVAIDPYKVVAI
+353 QVAIDPYKVVAL

-415 ELYTTHVDHQTAIE
+415 ELYTTHVDNQTAIE
-429 INIYQGERELVRDCR
+429 INIYQGERELVHDCR
-444 GLGRFRLRGIPPMKA
+444 CLGRFKLRGIPAMKA

-482 KRSQTTAAIEVVP
+482 KRSQTDASIEVIP

-504 DALLESSYEHAIE
+504 DDLLEASYDHAVE
-517 DFNARQLIEFRQTAE
+517 DFTARQLIEFRQTAE
-532 RVLKGIEEHW
+532 RVLQGIEMHW
-542 KIAEQALGPEAC
+542 TIAEKALAQTDC
-554 AAIQEQMARVRQLM
+554 TAIRQQMEVVRQRM
-568 AGEQPQP
+568 EGQDPQV
-575 LKDAMDQLGNLTRP
+575 LKSEMDRLGDLTRS
-589 LADTVMGQAVFR
+589 LADTVMGQAVLS
-601 ALQEETAESPAP
+601 ALQEKEATPV
-613 HEP
+613 

>member
-1 MTERILG
+1 MTERIIG

-15 SLAATVFDDL
+15 SLAATVFDQA
-25 GPEVIS
+25 GPEVIAEPG
-31 QAGESPI
+31 QTPI
-38 IPSVLTRSEGHWIV
+38 IPSVLTMREGKWLV
-52 GREALAG
+52 GREALIR
-59 SLQDPSRTLYSIK
+59 SLQNPTQTLHSIK

-77 SLDEISATE
+77 SLDEIPADE
-86 RAQVPYHL
+86 QAQLPYQL
-94 TAGARGQVQV
+94 RSGERGQVLIC
-104 ELDHQS
+104 LDEQA
-110 FSPEE
+110 FTPQEI
-115 LSAEI
+115 SAEI
-120 LKAVKRQAETV
+120 LKAVKYQAEAI
-131 LGESVHKA
+131 LGEILQKA

-154 TRDAARLAGLEV
+154 TRDAARLAGLEA

-182 DERKEGKIAVYDLGG
+182 DERKDGKIAVYDLGG

-207 SGKIFKVV
+207 TGKIFKVV

-221 RLGGDDFDQAIVQEL
+221 RLGGDDFDQAIVGEL
-236 SRRIHQGHPSAELT
+236 TLRIQQKFTDAELH
-250 TASARQVLRQAAE
+250 SPLARQVLRQTAE
-263 KIKMELSQSF
+263 TIKIGLSQSN
-273 ETEYLISIPGEPEA
+273 EIEYTISIEDQSWSHQGS
-287 FAGAFT
+287 FT
-293 TTELNP
+293 TAELQP
-299 LLSPVID
+299 LLAPVIQ

-313 QALAQAGWQAQEL
+313 QALDQADWKVEDL

-341 RHRVQQFFGRPP
+341 RRQVQQFFGRAP
-353 QVAIDPYKVVAI
+353 QVAIDPYKVVAL

-415 ELYTTHVDHQTAIE
+415 DLYTTHVDNQTAIE

-444 GLGRFRLRGIPPMKA
+444 CLGRFKLRGIPAMKA

-472 NGILTVSALE
+472 NGILSVSALE
-482 KRSQTTAAIEVVP
+482 KRSQTDASIEVIP

-504 DALLESSYEHAIE
+504 DDLLEASYDHAIE

-532 RVLKGIEEHW
+532 RVLQGIEMHW
-542 KIAEQALGPEAC
+542 TVAEKALPPTDC
-554 AAIQEQMARVRQLM
+554 TAIRQQMEVVRQRM
-568 AGEQPQP
+568 EGQDPQV
-575 LKDAMDQLGNLTRP
+575 LKSEMDRLGDLTRS
-589 LADTVMGQAVFR
+589 LADTVMGQAVLS
-601 ALQEETAESPAP
+601 ALQEQETTSV
-613 HEP
+613 

>member
-1 MTERILG
+1 MTERIIG

-15 SLAATVFDDL
+15 SLAATVFDQV
-25 GPEVIS
+25 GPEVIAEPG
-31 QAGESPI
+31 QTPI
-38 IPSVLTRSEGHWIV
+38 IPSVLTMREGKWLV
-52 GREALAG
+52 GQEALIR
-59 SLQDPSRTLYSIK
+59 SLQNPTQTLHSIK

-77 SLDEISATE
+77 SLEEIPAE
-86 RAQVPYHL
+86 EQAQLPYQL
-94 TAGARGQVQV
+94 RSGERGQVLV
-104 ELDHQS
+104 CLDEQA
-110 FSPEE
+110 FTPQEI
-115 LSAEI
+115 SAEI
-120 LKAVKRQAETV
+120 LKAVKYRAETI
-131 LGESVHKA
+131 LGETLQKA

-154 TRDAARLAGLEV
+154 TRDAARLAGLEA

-182 DERKEGKIAVYDLGG
+182 DERKDGKIAVYDLGG

-207 SGKIFKVV
+207 TGKIFKVV

-221 RLGGDDFDQAIVQEL
+221 RLGGDDFDQAIAGEL
-236 SRRIHQGHPSAELT
+236 MLRIQQKFTDAELH
-250 TASARQVLRQAAE
+250 SPLARQVLRQTAE
-263 KIKMELSQSF
+263 TIKIGLSQRN
-273 ETEYLISIPGEPEA
+273 EIEYTISIEDQSWSHQGS
-287 FAGAFT
+287 FT
-293 TTELNP
+293 TTELQP
-299 LLSPVID
+299 LLAPVIQ

-313 QALAQAGWQAQEL
+313 QALDQARWKVEDL

-341 RHRVQQFFGRPP
+341 RRQVQKFFGRAP
-353 QVAIDPYKVVAI
+353 QVAIDPYKVVAL

-415 ELYTTHVDHQTAIE
+415 ELYTTHVDNQTAIE

-444 GLGRFRLRGIPPMKA
+444 CLGRFKLRGIPAMKA

-482 KRSQTTAAIEVVP
+482 KRSQTDASIEVIP

-504 DALLESSYEHAIE
+504 DDLLEASYEHAIE
-517 DFNARQLIEFRQTAE
+517 DFTARQLIEFRQTAE
-532 RVLKGIEEHW
+532 RVLQGIEMHW
-542 KIAEQALGPEAC
+542 TIAEKALPPTDCTAIRQQMEVVRQRMEGQDPQALKSE
-554 AAIQEQMARVRQLM
+554 
-568 AGEQPQP
+568 
-575 LKDAMDQLGNLTRP
+575 MDRLGDLTRS
-589 LADTVMGQAVFR
+589 LADTVMGQAVLS
-601 ALQEETAESPAP
+601 ALQEQETTPV
-613 HEP
+613 

>member
-1 MTERILG
+1 MTERIIG

-15 SLAATVFDDL
+15 SLAATVFDQV
-25 GPEVIS
+25 GPEVIAEPG
-31 QAGESPI
+31 QTPI
-38 IPSVLTRSEGHWIV
+38 IPSVLTMREGKWLV
-52 GREALAG
+52 GQEALIG
-59 SLQDPSRTLYSIK
+59 SLQNPTQTLHSIK

-77 SLDEISATE
+77 SLEEITAE
-86 RAQVPYHL
+86 EQAQLPYQL
-94 TAGARGQVQV
+94 RSGERGQVLV
-104 ELDHQS
+104 CLDEQA
-110 FSPEE
+110 FTPQEI
-115 LSAEI
+115 SAEI
-120 LKAVKRQAETV
+120 LKAVKHRAEAI
-131 LGESVHKA
+131 LGETLQKA

-154 TRDAARLAGLEV
+154 TRDAARLAGLEA

-207 SGKIFKVV
+207 TGKIFKVV

-221 RLGGDDFDQAIVQEL
+221 RLGGDDFDQAIVGELTLRIQQEFTD
-236 SRRIHQGHPSAELT
+236 AELR
-250 TASARQVLRQAAE
+250 SPLARQVLRQTAE
-263 KIKMELSQSF
+263 TIKIGLSQSN
-273 ETEYLISIPGEPEA
+273 EIEYTISIKDQSWSHQGS
-287 FAGAFT
+287 FT
-293 TTELNP
+293 TTKLQP
-299 LLSPVID
+299 LLAPVIQ

-313 QALAQAGWQAQEL
+313 QALDQAGWKVEDL

-341 RHRVQQFFGRPP
+341 RRQVQQFFGRTP
-353 QVAIDPYKVVAI
+353 QVAIDPYKVVAL

-415 ELYTTHVDHQTAIE
+415 ELYTTHVDNQTAIE

-444 GLGRFRLRGIPPMKA
+444 CLGRFKLRGIPAMKA

-482 KRSQTTAAIEVVP
+482 KRSQTDASIEVIP

-504 DALLESSYEHAIE
+504 DDLLEASYEHAIE
-517 DFNARQLIEFRQTAE
+517 DFTARQLIEFRQTAE
-532 RVLKGIEEHW
+532 RVLQGIEMHW
-542 KIAEQALGPEAC
+542 TIAEKALAQKDC
-554 AAIQEQMARVRQLM
+554 TAIRQQMEVVRQRM
-568 AGEQPQP
+568 EGQDPQV
-575 LKDAMDQLGNLTRP
+575 LKSEMDRLGDLTRS
-589 LADTVMGQAVFR
+589 LADTVMGQAVLS
-601 ALQEETAESPAP
+601 ALQEQETTPV
-613 HEP
+613 

>member
-1 MTERILG
+1 MTERIVG

-15 SLAATVFDDL
+15 SLAATVFDQV
-25 GPEVIS
+25 GPEVIAEPG
-31 QAGESPI
+31 QTPI
-38 IPSVLTRSEGHWIV
+38 IPSVLTMHEGKWLV
-52 GREALAG
+52 GQEALIR
-59 SLQDPSRTLYSIK
+59 SLQNPTQTLHSIK
-72 RLMGR
+72 RLIGR
-77 SLDEISATE
+77 SLEEIPAE
-86 RAQVPYHL
+86 EQAQLPYQL
-94 TAGARGQVQV
+94 RSGERGQVLV
-104 ELDHQS
+104 CLDEQA
-110 FSPEE
+110 FTPQEI
-115 LSAEI
+115 SAEI
-120 LKAVKRQAETV
+120 LKAVKYRAEAI
-131 LGESVHKA
+131 LGETLQKA

-154 TRDAARLAGLEV
+154 TRDAARLAGLEA

-207 SGKIFKVV
+207 TGKIFKVV

-221 RLGGDDFDQAIVQEL
+221 RLGGDDFDQAIVGELTLRIQQEFTD
-236 SRRIHQGHPSAELT
+236 AELR
-250 TASARQVLRQAAE
+250 SPLARQVLRQTAE
-263 KIKMELSQSF
+263 TIKIGLSQSN
-273 ETEYLISIPGEPEA
+273 EIEYTISIEDQSWSHQGS
-287 FAGAFT
+287 FT
-293 TTELNP
+293 TTELQP
-299 LLSPVID
+299 LLAPVIQ

-313 QALAQAGWQAQEL
+313 QALDQAGWKVEDL

-341 RHRVQQFFGRPP
+341 RRQVQQFFGRAP
-353 QVAIDPYKVVAI
+353 QVAIDPYKVVAL

-404 TANTTVPTEAK
+404 TANTTLPTEAK
-415 ELYTTHVDHQTAIE
+415 ELYTTHVDNQTAIE

-444 GLGRFRLRGIPPMKA
+444 CLGRFKLRGIPAMKA

-482 KRSQTTAAIEVVP
+482 KRSQTDASIEVIP

-504 DALLESSYEHAIE
+504 DDLLEASYEHAIE
-517 DFNARQLIEFRQTAE
+517 DFTARQLIEFRQTAE
-532 RVLKGIEEHW
+532 RVLQGIEMHW
-542 KIAEQALGPEAC
+542 TIAEKALAQIDC
-554 AAIQEQMARVRQLM
+554 TAIRQQMEVVRQQM
-568 AGEQPQP
+568 EGQDPQV
-575 LKDAMDQLGNLTRP
+575 LKTEMDRLGDLTRS
-589 LADTVMGQAVFR
+589 LADTVVGQAVLS
-601 ALQEETAESPAP
+601 ALQDQETTPV
-613 HEP
+613 

>member
-1 MTERILG
+1 MTERIVG

-15 SLAATVFDDL
+15 SLAATVFDQV
-25 GPEVIS
+25 GPEVIAEPG
-31 QAGESPI
+31 QTPI
-38 IPSVLTRSEGHWIV
+38 IPSVLTMHEGKWLV
-52 GREALAG
+52 GQEALIR
-59 SLQDPSRTLYSIK
+59 SLQNPTQTLHSIK
-72 RLMGR
+72 RLIGR
-77 SLDEISATE
+77 SLEEIPAE
-86 RAQVPYHL
+86 EQAQLPYQL
-94 TAGARGQVQV
+94 RSGERGQVLV
-104 ELDHQS
+104 CLDEQA
-110 FSPEE
+110 FTPQEI
-115 LSAEI
+115 SAEI
-120 LKAVKRQAETV
+120 LKAVKYRAEAI
-131 LGESVHKA
+131 LGETLQKA

-154 TRDAARLAGLEV
+154 TRDAARLAGLEA

-207 SGKIFKVV
+207 TGKIFKVV

-221 RLGGDDFDQAIVQEL
+221 RLGGDDFDQAIVGELTLRIQQEFTD
-236 SRRIHQGHPSAELT
+236 AELR
-250 TASARQVLRQAAE
+250 SPLARQVLRQTAE
-263 KIKMELSQSF
+263 TIKIGLSQSN
-273 ETEYLISIPGEPEA
+273 EIEYTISIEDQSWSHQGS
-287 FAGAFT
+287 FT
-293 TTELNP
+293 TTELQP
-299 LLSPVID
+299 LLAPVIQ

-313 QALAQAGWQAQEL
+313 QALDQAGWKVEDL

-341 RHRVQQFFGRPP
+341 RRQVQQFFGRTP
-353 QVAIDPYKVVAI
+353 QVAIDPYKVVAL

-404 TANTTVPTEAK
+404 TANTTLPTEAK
-415 ELYTTHVDHQTAIE
+415 ELYTNHVDNQTAIE

-444 GLGRFRLRGIPPMKA
+444 CLGRFKLRGIPAMKA

-482 KRSQTTAAIEVVP
+482 KRSQTDASIEVIP

-504 DALLESSYEHAIE
+504 DDLLEASYEHAIE
-517 DFNARQLIEFRQTAE
+517 DFTARQLIEFRQTAE
-532 RVLKGIEEHW
+532 RVLQGIEMHW
-542 KIAEQALGPEAC
+542 TIAEKALAQIDC
-554 AAIQEQMARVRQLM
+554 TAIRQQMEVVRQQM
-568 AGEQPQP
+568 EGQDPQV
-575 LKDAMDQLGNLTRP
+575 LKTEMDRLGDLTRS
-589 LADTVMGQAVFR
+589 LADTVVGQAVLS
-601 ALQEETAESPAP
+601 ALQDQETTPV
-613 HEP
+613 

>member
-1 MTERILG
+1 MTERIIG

-15 SLAATVFDDL
+15 SLAATVFDQA
-25 GPEVIS
+25 GPEVIAEPG
-31 QAGESPI
+31 QTPI
-38 IPSVLTRSEGHWIV
+38 IPSVLTMREGKWLV
-52 GREALAG
+52 GREALIR
-59 SLQDPSRTLYSIK
+59 SLQNPTQTLHSIK

-77 SLDEISATE
+77 SLDEIPAE
-86 RAQVPYHL
+86 EQAQLPYQL
-94 TAGARGQVQV
+94 RSGERGQVQV
-104 ELDHQS
+104 CLDEQA
-110 FSPEE
+110 FTPQEI
-115 LSAEI
+115 SAEI
-120 LKAVKRQAETV
+120 LKAVKYRAEAI
-131 LGESVHKA
+131 LGETLQKA

-154 TRDAARLAGLEV
+154 TRDAARLAGLEA

-182 DERKEGKIAVYDLGG
+182 DERKDGKIAVYDLGG

-207 SGKIFKVV
+207 TGKIFKVF

-221 RLGGDDFDQAIVQEL
+221 RLGGDDFDQAIVGELTLRIQQEFTD
-236 SRRIHQGHPSAELT
+236 AELH
-250 TASARQVLRQAAE
+250 SPLARQVLRQTAE
-263 KIKMELSQSF
+263 TIKIGLSQSN
-273 ETEYLISIPGEPEA
+273 EIEYTISIEDQSWSHQGS
-287 FAGAFT
+287 FT
-293 TTELNP
+293 TAELQP
-299 LLSPVID
+299 LLAPVIQ

-313 QALAQAGWQAQEL
+313 QALDQADWKVEEL

-341 RHRVQQFFGRPP
+341 RQQVQQFFGRAP
-353 QVAIDPYKVVAI
+353 QVAIDPYKVVAL

-415 ELYTTHVDHQTAIE
+415 DLYTTHVDNQTAIE

-444 GLGRFRLRGIPPMKA
+444 CLGRFKLRGIPAMKA

-472 NGILTVSALE
+472 NGILSVSALE
-482 KRSQTTAAIEVVP
+482 KRSQTDASIEVIP

-504 DALLESSYEHAIE
+504 DDLLEASYDHAIE

-532 RVLKGIEEHW
+532 RVLQGIEMHW
-542 KIAEQALGPEAC
+542 TVAEKALPPTDC
-554 AAIQEQMARVRQLM
+554 TAIRQQMEVVRQQM
-568 AGEQPQP
+568 EGQDPQV
-575 LKDAMDQLGNLTRP
+575 LKSEMDRLGNLTRS
-589 LADTVMGQAVFR
+589 LADTVMGQAVLS
-601 ALQEETAESPAP
+601 ALQEQETTSV
-613 HEP
+613 

>member
-1 MTERILG
+1 MTERIIG

-15 SLAATVFDDL
+15 SLAATVFDQA
-25 GPEVIS
+25 GPEVIAEPG
-31 QAGESPI
+31 QTPI
-38 IPSVLTRSEGHWIV
+38 IPSVLTIREGKWLV
-52 GREALAG
+52 GQEALIR
-59 SLQDPSRTLYSIK
+59 SLQNPTQTLHSIK

-77 SLDEISATE
+77 SLEEIPAE
-86 RAQVPYHL
+86 EQAQLPYQL
-94 TAGARGQVQV
+94 RSGERGQVLVCLYEQAFTPQ
-104 ELDHQS
+104 EI
-110 FSPEE
+110 
-115 LSAEI
+115 SAEI
-120 LKAVKRQAETV
+120 LKAVKYRAEAI
-131 LGESVHKA
+131 LGETLQKA

-154 TRDAARLAGLEV
+154 TRDAARLAGLEA

-182 DERKEGKIAVYDLGG
+182 DERKDGKIAVYDLGG

-207 SGKIFKVV
+207 TRKIFKVV

-221 RLGGDDFDQAIVQEL
+221 RLGGDDFDQAIVGELTLRIQQEFTD
-236 SRRIHQGHPSAELT
+236 AELH
-250 TASARQVLRQAAE
+250 SPLARQVLRQTAE
-263 KIKMELSQSF
+263 TIKIGLSQSN
-273 ETEYLISIPGEPEA
+273 EIEYTISIEGQSWSHQ
-287 FAGAFT
+287 GSFT
-293 TTELNP
+293 TAELQP
-299 LLSPVID
+299 LLAPVIQ

-313 QALAQAGWQAQEL
+313 QALDQADWKVEDL

-341 RHRVQQFFGRPP
+341 RRQVQQFFGRAP
-353 QVAIDPYKVVAI
+353 QVAIDPYKVVAL

-415 ELYTTHVDHQTAIE
+415 DLYTTHVDNQTAIE
-429 INIYQGERELVRDCR
+429 INIYQGERELVCDCR
-444 GLGRFRLRGIPPMKA
+444 CLGRFKLRGIPAMKA

-472 NGILTVSALE
+472 NGILSVSALE
-482 KRSQTTAAIEVVP
+482 KRSQTDASIEVIP

-504 DALLESSYEHAIE
+504 DDLLEASYEHAIE

-532 RVLKGIEEHW
+532 RVLQGIEMHW
-542 KIAEQALGPEAC
+542 TVAEKALPPTDC
-554 AAIQEQMARVRQLM
+554 TAIRQQMEVVRQQM
-568 AGEQPQP
+568 EGQDPQV
-575 LKDAMDQLGNLTRP
+575 LK
-589 LADTVMGQAVFR
+589 
-601 ALQEETAESPAP
+601 
-613 HEP
+613 